1 MNIKIDLDYLSTTN
15 FDIRQNG
22 VQLIETAESI
32 NIYTDPFRTIPV
44 FITVL
49 MDQTVFVFSDFD
61 KIYQL
66 EGVNKTVDT
75 AGFWEIIL
83 FGTGLWTRT
92 LYLNIKQMPSAAK
105 LTIDRET
112 GKYSISRY
120 WNYNV
125 EIDPTLT
132 SSEKVSDG
140 LLAVLDS
147 AFSDLH
153 PSDVYLSGL
162 SGGLDSR
169 VNMAMLSRHVNKEK
183 IKCFTFGF
191 DSSILEHKFAA
202 NIAKELDLAKPDFF
216 RLSPC
221 NYWNALMYLPKSSGG
236 QIGINHS
243 HVLEYLN
250 KIKASEDNALFV
262 STYFT
267 DALFGYA
274 CPDRKSIDTPQS
286 CTYLKRLKRNNFI
299 AQEIKDLIADDINN
313 LVEGYDNSRYN
324 YGNVDEYVYITERNH
339 KFHMYLGFLQG
350 KILPTQPIYAN
361 YDLLCYCLS
370 IPIELRFG
378 KKIIDRLLER
388 HFPSIGLDRVES
400 ISSRSFSAGVSS
412 APGKNKIQ
420 KVANYISFRGHNVA
434 NSLLR
439 EYVSPD
445 YQFFN
450 QYQTEE
456 QERNIR
462 TDFKGQLKYAASRIL
477 ELGLFDIY
485 ARNFYEKIPIR
496 SSNINE
502 SYTMISLAQIL

>member
-1 MNIKIDLDYLSTTN
+1 MNIKIDLDYLPTTD

-22 VQLIETAESI
+22 VQLIETAASI

-49 MDQTVFVFSDFD
+49 MDGTVFVFSDFD
-61 KIYQL
+61 KIYKL
-66 EGVNKTVDT
+66 EGVDKTVDT

-92 LYLNIKQMPSAAK
+92 LYLNIKQMPSAAR
-105 LTIDRET
+105 LTIDRES
-112 GKYSISRY
+112 GKYTISRY

-140 LLAVLDS
+140 LLAMLDL
-147 AFSDLH
+147 AFADLH

-169 VNMAMLSRHVNKEK
+169 VNVAMLARHVDKAK

-191 DSSILEHKFAA
+191 DADILEHKFAA
-202 NIAKELDLAKPDFF
+202 DIAKELELAKSDFF
-216 RLSPC
+216 RLSPG

-250 KIKASEDNALFV
+250 KIKVEEDNALLV

-274 CPDRKSIDTPQS
+274 CPDQKNIDIPQS
-286 CTYLKRLKRNNFI
+286 CMYLKRLKCNNFI

-313 LVEGYDNSRYN
+313 LLAGYDNSRSN

-400 ISSRSFSAGVSS
+400 ISSRSFSTGILS

-420 KVANYISFRGHNVA
+420 KVANYISFRGHNIA

-439 EYVSPD
+439 ECVSPD
-445 YQFFN
+445 CQFFN

-462 TDFKGQLKYAASRIL
+462 TDFKGQLKHATSRIL
-477 ELGLFDIY
+477 ELELFDVH
-485 ARNFYEKIPIR
+485 AKNFYEKIPIR
-496 SSNINE
+496 SSSINE
-502 SYTMISLAQIL
+502 SYTIISLAQIL